1 MLSSGFFQRKKRSV
15 SSALTIDLSYGS
27 NENVPC
33 LEVDILSILQV
44 CSAWSYNFF
53 TFLILFLAVPWQF
66 LVSLILFHRLSR
78 DGHHQH
84 PTKSLLCLILQS
96 FTFPILFSVKLLLF
110 LILPFYLTPSAPDPP
125 PLLDPATLH
134 VYDLYLWSYFTAW
147 SWEKRSGV
155 KLVRDMYRS
164 GNEEIML
171 KLSVKAL
178 ILTLGFHPLS
188 SAAKWSPENWL
199 ARRLTVS

>member
-27 NENVPC
+27 NENVPLSRSGHHQHLTSLFC
-33 LEVDILSILQV
+33 LILQ
-44 CSAWSYNFF
+44 FF

-134 VYDLYLWSYFTAW
+134 VYDLYL
-147 SWEKRSGV
+147 
-155 KLVRDMYRS
+155 
-164 GNEEIML
+164 
-171 KLSVKAL
+171 
-178 ILTLGFHPLS
+178 
-188 SAAKWSPENWL
+188 
-199 ARRLTVS
+199 

>member
-1 MLSSGFFQRKKRSV
+1 MSRSGHHQH
-15 SSALTIDLSYGS
+15 LTSLF
-27 NENVPC
+27 C
-33 LEVDILSILQV
+33 LILQ
-44 CSAWSYNFF
+44 FF

-147 SWEKRSGV
+147 SWQKKRKVFHLHLETIDLRYGINEKWYEVWYKFNR
-155 KLVRDMYRS
+155 KWLNFILVP
-164 GNEEIML
+164 
-171 KLSVKAL
+171 
-178 ILTLGFHPLS
+178 TF
-188 SAAKWSPENWL
+188 
-199 ARRLTVS
+199 